1 MIEVRIHGR
10 GGEGVKSCA
19 EILGKAAFLSG
30 FYTQDFSLYGA
41 ERRGAPVV
49 SFVRIDEKP
58 ILERGYITKPDIIL
72 ILDDTFEMGRML
84 KGSSEKTVV
93 IINTSRAKKLGID
106 KKKNFI
112 YLDATSIALETIGKP
127 IPNTVM
133 LGVLIKVLDGKID
146 FHNLEL
152 AIEEKLSKYPKN
164 IIDANKEAAKK
175 GYGSYG

>member
-1 MIEVRIHGR
+1 MIEIRIHGR

-30 FYTQDFSLYGA
+30 FQTQDFSLYGA

-58 ILERGYITKPDIIL
+58 ILERGYITKPDVIL
-72 ILDDTFEMGRML
+72 ILDDTLDFESML
-84 KGSSEKTVV
+84 EGSGERTLILVNTLRPEK
-93 IINTSRAKKLGID
+93 IGLKRR
-106 KKKNFI
+106 KNFF

-127 IPNTVM
+127 IPNTAM
-133 LGVLIKVLDGKID
+133 LGFLVKALNGKIS
-146 FHNLEL
+146 FENLEK

-164 IIDANKEAAKK
+164 IIESNKEAAKR